1 MFYYTLGSI
10 IIIVILTVWAGSVLF
25 SILKSKTRGERID
38 KIRNFKK
45 GRFLAIYPI
54 SIPIFYMAII
64 YGKDFSKA
72 NVFECIL
79 DAITKAA
86 YLVGVKFNFA
96 DLKDLM
102 DASAPF
108 TFCVYYC
115 YTLVLLNVLLFIL
128 SLFMQ
133 FLWERFKRASFE
145 KAHGNRYLF
154 IGDND
159 GNRKLYESA
168 HGGKKAI
175 VADISKDTAV
185 ELYGLGI
192 VNFSTDKL
200 TDFAISELKKTAK
213 NISLNES
220 DRIFMVINTE
230 NDEINLEIAGELS
243 KKLDEMS
250 DLSEVDNLY
259 ERINIYVF
267 DNPAYES
274 LYEEIANNHGCI
286 RTIDKYKKVA
296 MDAAVKYPLPAFL
309 DEKSLDYET
318 GLLKDDTSVN
328 VIFIGFGD
336 VNRQLFLTYVA
347 TNQFIKLEDGK
358 PVHAPVNYHIFDK
371 EKAYHNKNLNNSYY
385 RYRNEFFG
393 FNKETLEYKPTVD
406 EKDYLPLPELPSKE
420 FYHHC
425 DINSPD
431 FYREV
436 KSVIFRQKKGATI
449 IFVAYGSDLENRDLA
464 IKLGQ
469 MAAGT
474 GRRRSISIFARQRNN
489 MEDTP
494 FINAGFIPFGNEESA
509 VFDMH
514 NLDDSEEMRMTL
526 YRHKS
531 YALEGA
537 VRSRMFNN
545 AEPITEEEI
554 DSILRQAGKR
564 WYTSDGLKER
574 SYRDSSRYVS
584 VSLRGKLL
592 MMGLDMV
599 KESEL
604 NGREPL
610 SRSDYLASYAGT
622 DAADYYYVEYKGRN
636 YEFSKRE
643 SIDFKQNTKPFFM
656 SVEEHLRWNAYI
668 LTAGFVPS
676 SLKRITE
683 SDDRGKDYGLR
694 IHNNLTTYEGLI
706 EFRKL
711 MSEITGLS
719 EEETD
724 VIHYDYQI
732 LDDAWQMLDN
742 LGYKIVK
749 R

>member
-1 MFYYTLGSI
+1 MFYYTLGSVI
-10 IIIVILTVWAGSVLF
+10 IIIILTVWAGSVVL
-25 SILKSKTRGERID
+25 SIVKSKTRGERID
-38 KIRNFKK
+38 KIRNYKK
-45 GRFLAIYPI
+45 GRFLAIYPV
-54 SIPIFYMAII
+54 SVPIFYMAVI
-64 YGKDFSKA
+64 YGKDFSKIS
-72 NVFECIL
+72 VFECL
-79 DAITKAA
+79 LEAITKAA
-86 YLVGVKFNFA
+86 ALVTVKFNFG
-96 DLKDLM
+96 DLRGLM
-102 DASAPF
+102 DASVPF
-108 TFCVYYC
+108 SISVYYC
-115 YTLVLLNVLLFIL
+115 YFLVLLNVLLFLL
-128 SLFMQ
+128 SVFMQ
-133 FLWERFKRASFE
+133 FLWERNRRAAFE
-145 KAHGNRYLF
+145 RAHGDRYLF
-154 IGDND
+154 IGDNE

-168 HGGKKAI
+168 RHGKKAL
-175 VADISKDTAV
+175 VDDISPDEALT
-185 ELYGLGI
+185 LYGRGI

-200 TDFAISELKKTAK
+200 TDFAIRELKKTAK
-213 NISLNES
+213 NVSLNES
-220 DRIFMVINTE
+220 DRLFMVINTG

-250 DLSEVDNLY
+250 DLSAVDNLY

-267 DNPAYES
+267 DNPEYES

-296 MDAAVKYPLPAFL
+296 MDVAVKYPLAGFL
-309 DEKSLDYET
+309 DEKSLDYNT
-318 GLLKDDTSVN
+318 GLLKDDASVN
-328 VIFIGFGD
+328 VVFIGFGD
-336 VNRQLFLTYVA
+336 VNRQLFLTYIA
-347 TNQFIKLEDGK
+347 TNQFVKLEDGK

-385 RYRNEFFG
+385 RYRNEFFS
-393 FNKETLEYKPTVD
+393 FNKETLEYTPVVD
-406 EKDYLPLPELPSKE
+406 TEDYLPLPELPSKE
-420 FYHHC
+420 IYHHC

-431 FYREV
+431 FYRDV
-436 KSVIFRQKKGATI
+436 KSIILKQKKGATI

-464 IKLGQ
+464 TKLTQ
-469 MAAGT
+469 MTASTYYRGNVK
-474 GRRRSISIFARQRNN
+474 IFARQRNN

-494 FINAGFIPFGNEESA
+494 FINDDYIAFGNEESA
-509 VFDMH
+509 VFDMR

-537 VRSRMFNN
+537 VRSRLLQN
-545 AEPITEEEI
+545 AEPISEEEI
-554 DSILRQAGKR
+554 DNILRQAGKR

-584 VSLRGKLL
+584 VSIRGKLL

-599 KESEL
+599 KEEDL

-610 SRSDYLASYAGT
+610 SRNDYLADYAGH
-622 DAADYYYVEYKGRN
+622 DAADYYYVEYLGKN

-643 SIDFKQNTKPFFM
+643 SIDFKEDTKPFYM

-683 SDDRGKDYGLR
+683 SDDRGKDYRLR
-694 IHNNLTTYEGLI
+694 IHNNLTTYEGLKD
-706 EFRKL
+706 FRKL
-711 MSEITGLS
+711 MADLTGLT

-742 LGYKIVK
+742 LGYKIV
-749 R
+749 RR

>member
-1 MFYYTLGSI
+1 MFYYTLGSVI
-10 IIIVILTVWAGSVLF
+10 IIIILTAWAGSVAL
-25 SILKSKTRGERID
+25 SIIKSKTRGERID
-38 KIRNFKK
+38 KIRNYKK
-45 GRFLAIYPI
+45 GRFLAIYPV
-54 SIPIFYMAII
+54 SVPIFYMAVI
-64 YGKDFSKA
+64 YGKDVSKLS
-72 NVFECIL
+72 VFECL
-79 DAITKAA
+79 LEAITKAA
-86 YLVGVKFNFA
+86 ALVTVKFNFS
-96 DLKDLM
+96 DLRGLM
-102 DASAPF
+102 EASLPF
-108 TFCVYYC
+108 SISVYYC
-115 YTLVLLNVLLFIL
+115 YFLVLLNVLLFLL
-128 SLFMQ
+128 SIFMQ
-133 FLWERFKRASFE
+133 FIWERNKRAAFE
-145 KAHGNRYLF
+145 RAHGDRYLF
-154 IGDND
+154 IGDTA
-159 GNRKLYESA
+159 GNRKLYESVKE
-168 HGGKKAI
+168 GKKAL

-185 ELYGLGI
+185 DLYGLGI

-200 TDFAISELKKTAK
+200 TDFAIAELKKTAK
-213 NISLNES
+213 NVSLNES
-220 DRIFMVINTE
+220 DRIFMVINTG

-250 DLSEVDNLY
+250 DLSSVDNLY

-267 DNPAYES
+267 DNPEYES

-296 MDAAVKYPLPAFL
+296 MDAAVKYPLAAFL
-309 DEKSLDYET
+309 DENSLDYGT
-318 GLLKDDTSVN
+318 GLLKDDASVN
-328 VIFIGFGD
+328 VVFIGFGD

-347 TNQFIKLEDGK
+347 TNQFIKLKDGK

-385 RYRNEFFG
+385 RYRNEFFS
-393 FNKETLEYKPTVD
+393 FDKETLEYTPIVN
-406 EKDYLPLPELPSKE
+406 EEDYLPLPKLPSKE

-431 FYREV
+431 FYKDV
-436 KSVIFRQKKGATI
+436 KSVINRQKKGATV

-464 IKLGQ
+464 TKLAK
-469 MAAGT
+469 MIAGT
-474 GRRRSISIFARQRNN
+474 SCKGNVKIFARQRNN

-494 FINAGFIPFGNEESA
+494 FINDDYIAFGNEESA
-509 VFDMH
+509 VFDMQ

-537 VRSRMFNN
+537 VRSRMLQN

-554 DSILRQAGKR
+554 EDILRQAGKR

-599 KESEL
+599 KEEDL
-604 NGREPL
+604 NGREFL
-610 SRSDYLASYAGT
+610 SRNDYLADYAGC
-622 DAADYYYVEYKGRN
+622 DAADYYYVEYKGKN

-643 SIDFKQNTKPFFM
+643 SIDFKEGTKPYYM

-683 SDDRGKDYGLR
+683 NSDRGKDYRLR
-694 IHNNLTTYEGLI
+694 IHNNLTTYEGLKD
-706 EFRKL
+706 FRKL
-711 MSEITGLS
+711 MAEITGLT

-742 LGYKIVK
+742 LGYRIV
-749 R
+749 RR

>member
-1 MFYYTLGSI
+1 MFYYTLGSVI
-10 IIIVILTVWAGSVLF
+10 IIIILTIWAGSVVL
-25 SILKSKTRGERID
+25 SIVNSKTRGERID
-38 KIRNFKK
+38 KIRNYKK
-45 GRFLAIYPI
+45 GRFLAIYPV
-54 SIPIFYMAII
+54 SVPIFYMAVV
-64 YGKDFSKA
+64 YAKDFSKT
-72 NVFECIL
+72 NFFECL
-79 DAITKAA
+79 LEAITKAA
-86 YLVGVKFNFA
+86 ALVTVKFNFS
-96 DLKDLM
+96 DLKGLM
-102 DASAPF
+102 DASLPF
-108 TFCVYYC
+108 SISVYYC
-115 YTLVLLNVLLFIL
+115 YLLVLLNVLLFLL

-133 FLWERFKRASFE
+133 FLWERNTRAAFE
-145 KAHGNRYLF
+145 NAHGDRYLF
-154 IGDND
+154 IGDNS
-159 GNRKLYESA
+159 GNRKLYDSA
-168 HGGKKAI
+168 HGGKKAL
-175 VADISKDTAV
+175 VADISKDTALD
-185 ELYGLGI
+185 LYGLGI

-200 TDFAISELKKTAK
+200 TDFALKELKKTAR
-213 NISLNES
+213 NVAQNGN
-220 DRIFMVINTE
+220 DRIFMVVNTE
-230 NDEINLEIAGELS
+230 DDELNLEIAGELS
-243 KKLDEMS
+243 RKLDEMA
-250 DLSEVDNLY
+250 DLSAVDNLY

-267 DNPAYES
+267 DNPDYES

-296 MDAAVKYPLPAFL
+296 MDAAVKYPLAGFL
-309 DEKSLDYET
+309 DEESLDYNT
-318 GLLKDDTSVN
+318 GVLKDDVSLN
-328 VIFIGFGD
+328 VVFIGFGD

-347 TNQFIKLEDGK
+347 TNQFLKLKDGE

-385 RYRNEFFG
+385 RYRNEFFNY
-393 FNKETLEYKPTVD
+393 NKETREYTPSVD
-406 EKDYLPLPELPSKE
+406 EADYLPLPELPSRE
-420 FYHHC
+420 IYHNF

-436 KSVIFRQKKGATI
+436 KSVIYRQKKGATI
-449 IFVAYGSDLENRDLA
+449 FFVAYGSDLENRDLA
-464 IKLGQ
+464 TKLCQ

-474 GRRRSISIFARQRNN
+474 AHRGSIHIFARQRSN

-494 FINAGFIPFGNEESA
+494 FINDDYISFGNEEDA
-509 VFDMH
+509 VFNMQ

-537 VRSRMFNN
+537 VRSRMLQN

-554 DSILRQAGKR
+554 DHILKQAGKR

-592 MMGLDMV
+592 MIGLDMV
-599 KESEL
+599 REEDL

-610 SRSDYLASYAGT
+610 SRNDYLASYAGH

-643 SIDFKQNTKPFFM
+643 SIDFKRDTKPFFM

-668 LTAGFVPS
+668 LTGGFVPS

-683 SDDRGKDYGLR
+683 GSDRGKDYRLR

-706 EFRKL
+706 DFRKL
-711 MSEITGLS
+711 MAEITGAT

-742 LGYKIVK
+742 LGYKIV
-749 R
+749 RR